1 MDPSS
6 VDGANGELCIV
17 IVHFEML
24 SSGIRHVQSIT
35 CADDTKKTVA
45 QPGVPIYTRIRHNVK
60 IPRRANERQQL
71 TAPRTSAS
79 DISRIHLL
87 SVPLLFSTV
96 ILTNMLSRTP
106 LLRSSPRTITAAR
119 RSLATVSD
127 APVRHYGGLKDQDRI
142 FTNLFCKHD
151 HGIKGALA
159 RGDWHKTKDIILKG
173 DAWIIQTVKD
183 SGLRGRGG
191 AGFPSGLKWSFSE
204 FGPCGSNFLTD

>member
-71 TAPRTSAS
+71 TLLAPPPVTFHAFIYS
-79 DISRIHLL
+79 
-87 SVPLLFSTV
+87 LF
-96 ILTNMLSRTP
+96 L
-106 LLRSSPRTITAAR
+106 
-119 RSLATVSD
+119 
-127 APVRHYGGLKDQDRI
+127 
-142 FTNLFCKHD
+142 
-151 HGIKGALA
+151 
-159 RGDWHKTKDIILKG
+159 
-173 DAWIIQTVKD
+173 
-183 SGLRGRGG
+183 
-191 AGFPSGLKWSFSE
+191 FPS
-204 FGPCGSNFLTD
+204 PP